1 MSAGR
6 ISGNRQPHKK
16 TAVIA
21 VIIASLQRSIKI
33 LNVMGWI
40 L

>member
-6 ISGNRQPHKK
+6 ISGTRQPPRK
-16 TAVIA
+16 TTIIA
-21 VIIASLQRSIKI
+21 VIVALLQRSIKT
-33 LNVMGWI
+33 LNVIGWI

>member
-6 ISGNRQPHKK
+6 ISGTRQPPRK
-16 TAVIA
+16 TTIIA
-21 VIIASLQRSIKI
+21 VIIASLQRSIKT
-33 LNVMGWI
+33 LNAMGWI

>member
-6 ISGNRQPHKK
+6 ISGTHQPRRK
-16 TAVIA
+16 TAMIA
-21 VIIASLQRSIKI
+21 VIIASLQRSIKT